1 MVPVKEATE
10 KENPPSPQASHN
22 TLKEL
27 ISNGSIGKYTE
38 NGSVDEEETWFMMEH
53 FSFVYVLSSKIYFCI
68 RHFHIFLRDFIIKPT
83 NLTQFKLE

>member
-38 NGSVDEEETWFMMEH
+38 NGSVDEEET
-53 FSFVYVLSSKIYFCI
+53 
-68 RHFHIFLRDFIIKPT
+68 
-83 NLTQFKLE
+83 